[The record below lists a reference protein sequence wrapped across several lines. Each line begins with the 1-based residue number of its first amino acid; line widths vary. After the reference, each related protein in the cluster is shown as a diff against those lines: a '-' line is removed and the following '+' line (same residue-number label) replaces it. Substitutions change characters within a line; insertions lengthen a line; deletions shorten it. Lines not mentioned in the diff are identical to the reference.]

1 VPTEPITSA
10 NVWHRWKRVT
20 IISGVLSV
28 LAIAGVLLG
37 TGSFS
42 EDIDRDL
49 DFSGASPDW
58 LGRRSFNE
66 FEIFVDDPDLRSEW
80 EHEDGWLV
88 SVFAYSLG
96 GTASIDQFR
105 QEFRRQERANGFT
118 ILLEDDA
125 IPAPFEGFRLIEQVP
140 GRDQVPLALV
150 YYFVYDPKGKD
161 IHQMLAVTGPEF
173 ATDAETLMWSLME
186 RATWIDAVEPEKAEP
201 FI

>member
-1 VPTEPITSA
+1 MAREPITNATNSG
-10 NVWHRWKRVT
+10 RWKRLT
-20 IISGVLSV
+20 IITAVVSV
-28 LAIAGVLLG
+28 LAVAAAYIG
-37 TGSFS
+37 TSSFS
-42 EDIDRDL
+42 KEIDRDL
-49 DFSGASPDW
+49 DFSSAAPDW

-80 EHEDGWLV
+80 EHQDGWLI
-88 SVFAYSLG
+88 SVFAYPLSEI
-96 GTASIDQFR
+96 ASVDEFR

-140 GRDQVPLALV
+140 GRDQLPLALV

-161 IHQMLAVTGPEF
+161 IHQILAVTGPEF
-173 ATDAETLMWSLME
+173 AADAENLMWGLME
-186 RATWIDAVEPEKAEP
+186 RAIWIDAVEPEKAEP

>member
-28 LAIAGVLLG
+28 LAIAGVLL
-37 TGSFS
+37 
-42 EDIDRDL
+42 
-49 DFSGASPDW
+49 A
-58 LGRRSFNE
+58 
-66 FEIFVDDPDLRSEW
+66 
-80 EHEDGWLV
+80 
-88 SVFAYSLG
+88 LG

-150 YYFVYDPKGKD
+150 YYFVYAPKGKD

>member
-1 VPTEPITSA
+1 
-10 NVWHRWKRVT
+10 
-20 IISGVLSV
+20 LSV
-28 LAIAGVLLG
+28 IAIAGVLLG

-42 EDIDRDL
+42 EGIDRDL
-49 DFSGASPDW
+49 DFSGAAPDW
-58 LGRRSFNE
+58 LGRRSFND

-88 SVFAYSLG
+88 SVFAYPLSEID
-96 GTASIDQFR
+96 SIDQFR
-105 QEFRRQERANGFT
+105 QEFRRQERDNGFT

-140 GRDQVPLALV
+140 GQDQIPLALV
-150 YYFVYDPKGKD
+150 YYFVFDPKGKD

-173 ATDAETLMWSLME
+173 ATDAETMMWDLME